1 MGLRLWDDSKVSSK
15 GILTVPEGR
24 IHKDSLPPKVG
35 SRLWDDSE
43 GSSKGILKVPEGFGV
58 LPFQAGQK
66 VCPPKKKEKLLKIIK
81 SLYL

>member
-43 GSSKGILKVPEGFGV
+43 GSSKGILKVPEGFGA

-66 VCPPKKKEKLLKIIK
+66 VWPKKKKRKKTTGIH
-81 SLYL
+81 